1 MNNLE
6 ICPVCCEGHLHSY
19 YFSREINYKNVT
31 CKADA
36 FESSRCN
43 VCGSSVAT
51 HAQTK
56 HNKLLSINFQRAVD
70 GLLST
75 HEVFR
80 IRKKLKMSQRMA
92 STIIGGGGNA
102 FSKYESGIVRQSIAV
117 DNMLRVLDLKP
128 ALIETLMKAD
138 EQRRALASV
147 QTEIYIPSTIPHKPA
162 DGPLF
167 SFFKE
172 VVVAAQTA
180 FLPTVVEQP
189 ANHPISSNAI
199 NFEFCGGRPT

>member
-19 YFSREINYKNVT
+19 HFSREISYKNVT
-31 CKADA
+31 CMADV
-36 FESSRCN
+36 FESSKCDT
-43 VCGSSVAT
+43 CGSCVAT

-56 HNKLLSINFQRAVD
+56 YNKLLNINFQRAVD

-75 HEVFR
+75 HEVHR
-80 IRKKLKMSQRMA
+80 IRKKLKLSQRVA
-92 STIIGGGGNA
+92 SSIIGGGGNA
-102 FSKYESGIVRQSIAV
+102 FSKYESGVIKQSVAV

-128 ALIETLMKAD
+128 ALIEVLVQAD

-147 QTEIYIPSTIPHKPA
+147 QTEIYIPPAIPQKPA
-162 DGPLF
+162 DSPVF

-172 VVVAAQTA
+172 VVMAAQTA
-180 FLPTVVEQP
+180 FLPTIVEQTINSP
-189 ANHPISSNAI
+189 LGLNAI
-199 NFEFCGGRPT
+199 NFEFCGSRTE